1 VVDDISPALDAV
13 PVIEKSLAVYREWA
27 KGSGK

>member
-1 VVDDISPALDAV
+1 VVDDISPAIEAI

-27 KGSGK
+27 KAGK